1 MMKNY
6 SHPLHPTIA
15 TIMMATLLFTIAG
28 CQRNDDVHQQ
38 VVKYISMSEE
48 MLDKEDLDSSMA
60 ILRQAYDFSKAK
72 GYPWGMAEANL
83 DLARCYTMIGQADS
97 ALVYLDRGMDVFPSM
112 PDSMLTQYYAEYS
125 VDYGSIGEM
134 AKAKDVSLKTIPL
147 MLEHGSNE
155 DIATIYGNTGIYYRH
170 MGMNDSA
177 IYYYQQGL
185 DVALKNDEYESQA
198 FLANNLAVLYVDL
211 QRFKECYDYC
221 QKAADAAQK
230 AGNKEMQIRALMT
243 RGAALVTELKYEDAA
258 DCLLDAYNQV
268 KDGSNP
274 IIKLGI
280 LSPLIKAVYHSKRPE
295 VNGQYQQLMQQGD
308 QLYAQQA
315 PSSINAAN
323 WLNSKMTLL
332 VEQKHYQEAL
342 NTIATIEEIQPQ
354 MQVVPLDKLYTH
366 KARCLYRLGRHK
378 EAYELQ
384 LEASLAADSLKNEE
398 VTNKLSQLSA
408 SYEMTQKEL
417 EVARLSQQQARNQT
431 HIAIL
436 AALLIALLAALGAL
450 ALWTRQRRQQA
461 QMRETRRW
469 VEGIEQERTRFARE
483 LHDGA
488 CNDLLAIGMQLHG
501 DKPDTAQI
509 SQQISTLR
517 ATLRNLSHELMPPQF
532 KDGVRLDEALGYYL
546 SHIDSPKVDFQAD
559 GDGWDSIPADTAYQ
573 VYRITQEAIG
583 NTITHRPE
591 ASVQVN
597 LSPTR
602 LDITSQGQMQQGDG
616 TGIGLQSMKD
626 RASSINAT
634 LNTTIEGQTFKIAL
648 EFPAS
653 A

>member
-1 MMKNY
+1 MKNY
-6 SHPLHPTIA
+6 YHNRLPIA
-15 TIMMATLLFTIAG
+15 LLVLAILCINLAG
-28 CQRNDDVHQQ
+28 CKHDNDVHQQ
-38 VVKYISMSEE
+38 VVNYITQAEQQ
-48 MLDKEDLDSSMA
+48 LDKEDLDSSMA
-60 ILRQAYDFSKAK
+60 ILRQALDYSTSK
-72 GYPWGMAEANL
+72 GYQWGMAEANL
-83 DLARCYTMIGQADS
+83 NISRCFVMTGQADS
-97 ALVYLDRGMDVFPSM
+97 AITYLDKGMKAYPEM
-112 PDSMLTQYYAEYS
+112 PDSMLTQYYAEYA
-125 VDYGSIGEM
+125 VDYGLMGEM
-134 AKAKDVSLKTIPL
+134 AKAKETSLKTIPL
-147 MLEHGSNE
+147 MLKYGTDE
-155 DIATIYGNTGIYYRH
+155 DKATIYANTGIYYRH
-170 MGMNDSA
+170 LGMNDSA

-185 DVALKNDEYESQA
+185 DIALKNDDYESQA
-198 FLANNLAVLYVDL
+198 LLANNVAVLYADM

-221 QKAADAAQK
+221 QKAADAARK
-230 AGNKEMQIRALMT
+230 AGNKEMETRSLMT

-258 DCLLDAYNQV
+258 GCLLDAYNQV
-268 KDGSNP
+268 KDGTNP

-295 VNGQYQQLMQQGD
+295 VNRQYQQLMQQGD

-315 PSSINAAN
+315 PNSINAAN

-332 VEQKHYQEAL
+332 VEQQRYQEAL
-342 NTIATIEEIQPQ
+342 NTITKIEEIQPQ
-354 MQVVPLDKLYTH
+354 MQVLPVDKLYTQ

-398 VTNKLSQLSA
+398 VTNKLSQLTS

-417 EVARLSQQQARNQT
+417 EVARLSQQHSRNQT
-431 HIAIL
+431 RIAIL

-461 QMRETRRW
+461 TMRETRRW
-469 VEGIEQERTRFARE
+469 VEGIEQERARFARE

-501 DKPDTAQI
+501 DKADTAQI
-509 SQQISTLR
+509 GQQISTLR

-532 KDGVRLDEALGYYL
+532 KDGVRLDQALEYYL
-546 SHIDSPKVDFQAD
+546 SHIDSPKVDFHAE
-559 GDGWDSIPADTAYQ
+559 GDGWESIPADTAYQ

-583 NTITHRPE
+583 NIITHQPG
-591 ASVQVN
+591 AHVQVN

-602 LDITSQGQMQQGDG
+602 LDIISTGTMQQGDG

-626 RASSINAT
+626 RASSIGAT
-634 LNTTIEGQTFKIAL
+634 LDTDVHDDTFAL
-648 EFPAS
+648 VLKLRATD
-653 A
+653 

>member
-1 MMKNY
+1 MKNY
-6 SHPLHPTIA
+6 YHNRLPIA
-15 TIMMATLLFTIAG
+15 LLVLAILCINLAG
-28 CQRNDDVHQQ
+28 CKHDNDVHQQ
-38 VVKYISMSEE
+38 VVNYITQAEQQ
-48 MLDKEDLDSSMA
+48 LDKEDLDSSMA
-60 ILRQAYDFSKAK
+60 ILRQALDYSTSK
-72 GYPWGMAEANL
+72 GYQWGMSEANL
-83 DLARCYTMIGQADS
+83 NISRCFVMTGQADS
-97 ALVYLDRGMDVFPSM
+97 AITYLDKGMKAYPEM
-112 PDSMLTQYYAEYS
+112 PDSMLTQYYAEYA
-125 VDYGSIGEM
+125 VDYGLMGEM
-134 AKAKDVSLKTIPL
+134 AKAKETSLKTIPL
-147 MLEHGSNE
+147 MLKYGTDE
-155 DIATIYGNTGIYYRH
+155 DKATIYANTGIYYRH
-170 MGMNDSA
+170 LGMNDSA

-185 DVALKNDEYESQA
+185 DIALKNDDYESQA
-198 FLANNLAVLYVDL
+198 LLANNVAVLYADM

-221 QKAADAAQK
+221 QKAADAARK
-230 AGNKEMQIRALMT
+230 AGNKEMETRSLMT

-268 KDGSNP
+268 KDGANP

-295 VNGQYQQLMQQGD
+295 INRQYQQLMQQGD
-308 QLYAQQA
+308 RLYAQQA
-315 PSSINAAN
+315 PNSINAAN

-332 VEQKHYQEAL
+332 VEQQRYQEAL
-342 NTIATIEEIQPQ
+342 NTITKIEEIQPQ
-354 MQVVPLDKLYTH
+354 MQVLPLDKLYTQ

-398 VTNKLSQLSA
+398 VTNKLSQLTS

-417 EVARLSQQQARNQT
+417 EVARLSQQHSRNQT
-431 HIAIL
+431 RIAIL

-461 QMRETRRW
+461 TMRETRRW
-469 VEGIEQERTRFARE
+469 VEGIEQERARFARE

-501 DKPDTAQI
+501 DKADTAQI
-509 SQQISTLR
+509 GQQISTLR

-532 KDGVRLDEALGYYL
+532 KDGVRLDQALEYYL
-546 SHIDSPKVDFQAD
+546 SHIDSPKVDFHAE
-559 GDGWDSIPADTAYQ
+559 GDGWQSIPADTAYQ

-583 NTITHRPE
+583 NIITHQPG
-591 ASVQVN
+591 AHVQVN

-602 LDITSQGQMQQGDG
+602 LDIISTGTMQLGDG

-626 RASSINAT
+626 RASSIGAT
-634 LNTTIEGQTFKIAL
+634 LDTDVHDDTFAL
-648 EFPAS
+648 ALKLR
-653 A
+653 ATD

>member
-1 MMKNY
+1 MKNY
-6 SHPLHPTIA
+6 YHNRLPIA
-15 TIMMATLLFTIAG
+15 LLVLAILCINLAG
-28 CQRNDDVHQQ
+28 CKHDNDVHQQ
-38 VVKYISMSEE
+38 VVNYITQAEQQ
-48 MLDKEDLDSSMA
+48 LDKEDLDSSMA
-60 ILRQAYDFSKAK
+60 ILRQALDYSTSK
-72 GYPWGMAEANL
+72 GYQWGMAEANL
-83 DLARCYTMIGQADS
+83 NISRCFVMTGQADS
-97 ALVYLDRGMDVFPSM
+97 AITYLDKGMKAYPEM
-112 PDSMLTQYYAEYS
+112 PDSMLTQYYAEHA
-125 VDYGSIGEM
+125 VDYGLMGEM
-134 AKAKDVSLKTIPL
+134 AKAKETSLKTIPL
-147 MLEHGSNE
+147 MLKYGTDE
-155 DIATIYGNTGIYYRH
+155 DKATIYANTGIYYRH
-170 MGMNDSA
+170 LGMNDSA

-185 DVALKNDEYESQA
+185 DIALKNDDYESQA
-198 FLANNLAVLYVDL
+198 LLANNVAVLYADM

-221 QKAADAAQK
+221 QKAADAARK
-230 AGNKEMQIRALMT
+230 AGNKEMETRSLMT

-258 DCLLDAYNQV
+258 GFLLDAYNQV
-268 KDGSNP
+268 KDGTNP

-295 VNGQYQQLMQQGD
+295 VNRQYQQLMQQGD

-315 PSSINAAN
+315 PNSINAAN

-332 VEQKHYQEAL
+332 VEQQRYQEAL
-342 NTIATIEEIQPQ
+342 NTITKIEEIQPQ
-354 MQVVPLDKLYTH
+354 MQVLPVDKLYTQ

-398 VTNKLSQLSA
+398 VTNKLSQLTS

-417 EVARLSQQQARNQT
+417 EVARLSQQHSRNQT
-431 HIAIL
+431 RIAIL

-461 QMRETRRW
+461 TMRETRRW
-469 VEGIEQERTRFARE
+469 VEGIEQERARFARE

-501 DKPDTAQI
+501 DKADTAQI
-509 SQQISTLR
+509 GQQISTLR

-532 KDGVRLDEALGYYL
+532 KDGVRLDQALEYYL
-546 SHIDSPKVDFQAD
+546 SHIDSPKVDFHAE
-559 GDGWDSIPADTAYQ
+559 GDGWESIPADTAYQ

-583 NTITHRPE
+583 NIITHQPG
-591 ASVQVN
+591 AHVQVN

-602 LDITSQGQMQQGDG
+602 LDIISTGTMQQGDG

-626 RASSINAT
+626 RASSIGAT
-634 LNTTIEGQTFKIAL
+634 LDTDVHDDTFAL
-648 EFPAS
+648 VLKLRATD
-653 A
+653 

>member
-1 MMKNY
+1 MKNY
-6 SHPLHPTIA
+6 YHNHLPIA
-15 TIMMATLLFTIAG
+15 LLVLAILCINLAG
-28 CQRNDDVHQQ
+28 CKHDNDVHQQ
-38 VVKYISMSEE
+38 VVNYITQAEQQ
-48 MLDKEDLDSSMA
+48 LDKEDLDSSMA
-60 ILRQAYDFSKAK
+60 ILRQALDYSTSK
-72 GYPWGMAEANL
+72 GYQWGMAEANL
-83 DLARCYTMIGQADS
+83 NISRCFVMTGQADS
-97 ALVYLDRGMDVFPSM
+97 AITYLDKGMKAYPEM
-112 PDSMLTQYYAEYS
+112 PDSMLTQYYAEYA
-125 VDYGSIGEM
+125 VDYGLMGEM
-134 AKAKDVSLKTIPL
+134 AKAKETSLKTIPL
-147 MLEHGSNE
+147 MLKYGTDE
-155 DIATIYGNTGIYYRH
+155 DKATIYANTGIYYRH
-170 MGMNDSA
+170 LGMNDSA

-185 DVALKNDEYESQA
+185 DIALKNDDYESQA
-198 FLANNLAVLYVDL
+198 LLANNVAVLYADM

-221 QKAADAAQK
+221 QKAADAARK
-230 AGNKEMQIRALMT
+230 AGNKEMETRSLMT
-243 RGAALVTELKYEDAA
+243 RGAALVTELKYEEAA

-268 KDGSNP
+268 KDGTNP

-295 VNGQYQQLMQQGD
+295 VNRQYQQLMQQGD

-315 PSSINAAN
+315 PNSINAAN

-332 VEQKHYQEAL
+332 VEQQRYQEAL
-342 NTIATIEEIQPQ
+342 NTITKIEEIQPQ
-354 MQVVPLDKLYTH
+354 MQVLPVDKLYTQ

-398 VTNKLSQLSA
+398 VTNKLSQLTS

-417 EVARLSQQQARNQT
+417 EVARLSQQHSRNQT
-431 HIAIL
+431 RIAIL

-461 QMRETRRW
+461 TMRETRRW
-469 VEGIEQERTRFARE
+469 VEGIEQERARFARE

-501 DKPDTAQI
+501 DKADTAQI
-509 SQQISTLR
+509 GQQISTLR

-532 KDGVRLDEALGYYL
+532 KDGVRLDQALEYYL
-546 SHIDSPKVDFQAD
+546 SHIDSPKVNFHAE
-559 GDGWDSIPADTAYQ
+559 GDGWESIPADTAYQ

-583 NTITHRPE
+583 NIITHQPG
-591 ASVQVN
+591 AHVQVN

-602 LDITSQGQMQQGDG
+602 LDIISTGTMQQGDG

-626 RASSINAT
+626 RASSIGAT
-634 LNTTIEGQTFKIAL
+634 LDTDVHDGTFAL
-648 EFPAS
+648 ALKLR
-653 A
+653 ATD

>member
-1 MMKNY
+1 MKNY
-6 SHPLHPTIA
+6 YHNRLPIA
-15 TIMMATLLFTIAG
+15 LLVLAILCINLAG
-28 CQRNDDVHQQ
+28 CKHDNDVNQQ
-38 VVKYISMSEE
+38 VVNYITQAEQQ
-48 MLDKEDLDSSMA
+48 LDKEDLDSSMA
-60 ILRQAYDFSKAK
+60 ILRQALDYSTSK
-72 GYPWGMAEANL
+72 GYQWGMAEANL
-83 DLARCYTMIGQADS
+83 NISRCFVMTGQADS
-97 ALVYLDRGMDVFPSM
+97 AITYLDKGMKAYPEM
-112 PDSMLTQYYAEYS
+112 PDSMLTQYYAEYA
-125 VDYGSIGEM
+125 VDYGLMGEM
-134 AKAKDVSLKTIPL
+134 AKAKETSLKTIPL
-147 MLEHGSNE
+147 MLKYGTDE
-155 DIATIYGNTGIYYRH
+155 DKATIYANTGIYYRH
-170 MGMNDSA
+170 LGMNDSA

-185 DVALKNDEYESQA
+185 DIALKNDDYESQA
-198 FLANNLAVLYVDL
+198 LLANNVAVLYADM

-221 QKAADAAQK
+221 QKAADAARK
-230 AGNKEMQIRALMT
+230 AGNKEMETRSLMT
-243 RGAALVTELKYEDAA
+243 RGAALVTELKYEEAA

-268 KDGSNP
+268 KDGTNP

-295 VNGQYQQLMQQGD
+295 VNRQYQQLMQQGD

-315 PSSINAAN
+315 PNSINAAN

-332 VEQKHYQEAL
+332 VEQQRYQEAL
-342 NTIATIEEIQPQ
+342 NTITKIEEIQPQ
-354 MQVVPLDKLYTH
+354 MQVLPLDKLYTQ

-398 VTNKLSQLSA
+398 VTNKLSQLTS

-417 EVARLSQQQARNQT
+417 EVARLSQQHSRNQT
-431 HIAIL
+431 RIAIL

-461 QMRETRRW
+461 TMRETRRW
-469 VEGIEQERTRFARE
+469 VEGIEQERARFARE

-501 DKPDTAQI
+501 DKADTAQI
-509 SQQISTLR
+509 GQQISTLR

-532 KDGVRLDEALGYYL
+532 KDGVRLDQALEYYL
-546 SHIDSPKVDFQAD
+546 SHIDSPKVDFHAE
-559 GDGWDSIPADTAYQ
+559 GDGWESIPADTAYQ

-583 NTITHRPE
+583 NIITHQPG
-591 ASVQVN
+591 AHVQVN

-602 LDITSQGQMQQGDG
+602 LDIISTGTMQQGDG

-626 RASSINAT
+626 RASSIGAT
-634 LNTTIEGQTFKIAL
+634 LDTDVHDDTFAL
-648 EFPAS
+648 ALKLR
-653 A
+653 ATD

>member
-1 MMKNY
+1 MKNY
-6 SHPLHPTIA
+6 YHNRLPIA
-15 TIMMATLLFTIAG
+15 LLVLAILCINLAG
-28 CQRNDDVHQQ
+28 CKHDNDVHQQ
-38 VVKYISMSEE
+38 VVNYITQAEQQ
-48 MLDKEDLDSSMA
+48 LDKEDLDSSMA
-60 ILRQAYDFSKAK
+60 ILRQALDYSTSK
-72 GYPWGMAEANL
+72 GYQWGMAEANL
-83 DLARCYTMIGQADS
+83 NISRCFVMTGQADS
-97 ALVYLDRGMDVFPSM
+97 AITYLDKGMKAYPEM
-112 PDSMLTQYYAEYS
+112 PDSMLTQYYAEYA
-125 VDYGSIGEM
+125 VDYGLMGEM
-134 AKAKDVSLKTIPL
+134 AKAKETSLKTIPL
-147 MLEHGSNE
+147 MLKYGTDE
-155 DIATIYGNTGIYYRH
+155 DKATIYANTGIYYRH
-170 MGMNDSA
+170 LGMNDSA

-185 DVALKNDEYESQA
+185 DIALKNDDYESQA
-198 FLANNLAVLYVDL
+198 LLANNVAVLYADM

-221 QKAADAAQK
+221 QKAADAARK
-230 AGNKEMQIRALMT
+230 AGNKEMETRSLMT
-243 RGAALVTELKYEDAA
+243 RGAALVTELKYEEAA

-268 KDGSNP
+268 KDGTNP

-295 VNGQYQQLMQQGD
+295 VNRQYQQLMQQGD

-315 PSSINAAN
+315 PNSINAAN

-332 VEQKHYQEAL
+332 VEQQRYQEAL
-342 NTIATIEEIQPQ
+342 NTITKIEEIQPQ
-354 MQVVPLDKLYTH
+354 MQVLPVDKLYTQ

-398 VTNKLSQLSA
+398 VTNKLSQLTS

-417 EVARLSQQQARNQT
+417 EVARLSQQHSRNQT
-431 HIAIL
+431 RIAIL

-461 QMRETRRW
+461 TMRETRRW
-469 VEGIEQERTRFARE
+469 VEGIEQERARFARE

-501 DKPDTAQI
+501 NKADTAQI
-509 SQQISTLR
+509 GQQISTLR

-532 KDGVRLDEALGYYL
+532 KDGVRLDQALEYYL
-546 SHIDSPKVDFQAD
+546 SHIDNPKVDFHAE
-559 GDGWDSIPADTAYQ
+559 GDGWESIPADTAYQ

-583 NTITHRPE
+583 NIITHQPG
-591 ASVQVN
+591 AHVQVN

-602 LDITSQGQMQQGDG
+602 LDIISTGTMQQGDG

-626 RASSINAT
+626 RASSIGAT
-634 LNTTIEGQTFKIAL
+634 LDTDVHDDTFAL
-648 EFPAS
+648 ALKLR
-653 A
+653 ATD

>member
-1 MMKNY
+1 MKNY
-6 SHPLHPTIA
+6 YHNHLPIA
-15 TIMMATLLFTIAG
+15 LLVLAILCINLAG
-28 CQRNDDVHQQ
+28 CKHDNDVHQQ
-38 VVKYISMSEE
+38 VVNYITQAEQQ
-48 MLDKEDLDSSMA
+48 LDKEDLDSSMA
-60 ILRQAYDFSKAK
+60 ILRQALDYSTSK
-72 GYPWGMAEANL
+72 GYQWGMAEANL
-83 DLARCYTMIGQADS
+83 NISRCFVMTGQADS
-97 ALVYLDRGMDVFPSM
+97 AITYLDKGMKAYPEM
-112 PDSMLTQYYAEYS
+112 PDSMLTQYYAEYA
-125 VDYGSIGEM
+125 VDYGLMGEM
-134 AKAKDVSLKTIPL
+134 AKAKETSLKTIPL
-147 MLEHGSNE
+147 MLKYGTDE
-155 DIATIYGNTGIYYRH
+155 DKATIYANTGIYYRH
-170 MGMNDSA
+170 LGMNDSA

-185 DVALKNDEYESQA
+185 DIALKNDDYESQA
-198 FLANNLAVLYVDL
+198 LLANNVAVLYADM

-221 QKAADAAQK
+221 QKAADAARK
-230 AGNKEMQIRALMT
+230 AGNKEMETRSLMT

-258 DCLLDAYNQV
+258 GCLLDAYNQV
-268 KDGSNP
+268 KDGTNP

-295 VNGQYQQLMQQGD
+295 VNRQYQQLMQQGD

-315 PSSINAAN
+315 PNSINAAN

-332 VEQKHYQEAL
+332 VEQQRYQEAL
-342 NTIATIEEIQPQ
+342 NTITKIEEIQPQ
-354 MQVVPLDKLYTH
+354 MQVLPVDKLYTQ

-398 VTNKLSQLSA
+398 VTNKLSQLTS

-417 EVARLSQQQARNQT
+417 EVARLSQQHSRNQT
-431 HIAIL
+431 RIAIL

-461 QMRETRRW
+461 TMRETRRW
-469 VEGIEQERTRFARE
+469 VEGIEQERARFARE

-501 DKPDTAQI
+501 DKADTAQI
-509 SQQISTLR
+509 GQQISTLR

-532 KDGVRLDEALGYYL
+532 KDGVRLDQALEYYL
-546 SHIDSPKVDFQAD
+546 SHIDSPKVNFHAE
-559 GDGWDSIPADTAYQ
+559 GDGWESIPADTAYQ

-583 NTITHRPE
+583 NIITHQPG
-591 ASVQVN
+591 AHVQVN

-602 LDITSQGQMQQGDG
+602 LDIISTGTMQQGDG

-626 RASSINAT
+626 RASSIGAT
-634 LNTTIEGQTFKIAL
+634 LDTDVHDGTFAL
-648 EFPAS
+648 ALKLR
-653 A
+653 ATD

>member
-1 MMKNY
+1 MKNY
-6 SHPLHPTIA
+6 YHNRLPIA
-15 TIMMATLLFTIAG
+15 LLVLAILCINLAG
-28 CQRNDDVHQQ
+28 CKHDNDVHQQ
-38 VVKYISMSEE
+38 VVNYITQAEQQ
-48 MLDKEDLDSSMA
+48 LDKEDLDSSMA
-60 ILRQAYDFSKAK
+60 ILRQALDYSTSK
-72 GYPWGMAEANL
+72 GYQWGMAEANL
-83 DLARCYTMIGQADS
+83 NISRCFVMTGQADS
-97 ALVYLDRGMDVFPSM
+97 AITYLDKGMKAYPVM
-112 PDSMLTQYYAEYS
+112 PDSMLTQYYAEYA
-125 VDYGSIGEM
+125 VDYGLMGEM
-134 AKAKDVSLKTIPL
+134 AKAKETTLKTIPL
-147 MLEHGSNE
+147 MLKYGTDE
-155 DIATIYGNTGIYYRH
+155 DKATIYANTGIYYRH
-170 MGMNDSA
+170 LGMNDSA

-185 DVALKNDEYESQA
+185 DIALKNDDYESQA
-198 FLANNLAVLYVDL
+198 LLANNVAVLYADM

-221 QKAADAAQK
+221 QKAADAARK
-230 AGNKEMQIRALMT
+230 AGNKEMETRSLMT

-268 KDGSNP
+268 KDGTNP

-295 VNGQYQQLMQQGD
+295 VNRQYQQLMQQGD

-315 PSSINAAN
+315 PNSINAAN

-332 VEQKHYQEAL
+332 VEQQRYQEAL
-342 NTIATIEEIQPQ
+342 NTITKIEEIQPQ
-354 MQVVPLDKLYTH
+354 MQVLPVDKLYTQ

-398 VTNKLSQLSA
+398 VTNKLSQLTS

-417 EVARLSQQQARNQT
+417 EVARLSQQHSRNQT
-431 HIAIL
+431 RIAIL

-461 QMRETRRW
+461 TMRETRRW
-469 VEGIEQERTRFARE
+469 VEGIEQERARFARE

-501 DKPDTAQI
+501 DKADTAQI
-509 SQQISTLR
+509 GQQISTLR

-532 KDGVRLDEALGYYL
+532 KDGVRLDQALEYYL
-546 SHIDSPKVDFQAD
+546 SHIDSPKVDFHAE
-559 GDGWDSIPADTAYQ
+559 GDGWESIPADTAYQ

-583 NTITHRPE
+583 NIITHQPG
-591 ASVQVN
+591 AHVQVN

-602 LDITSQGQMQQGDG
+602 LDIISTGTMQQGDG

-626 RASSINAT
+626 RASSIGAT
-634 LNTTIEGQTFKIAL
+634 LDTDVHDDTFAL
-648 EFPAS
+648 ALKLR
-653 A
+653 ATD

>member
-1 MMKNY
+1 MKNY
-6 SHPLHPTIA
+6 YHNRLPIA
-15 TIMMATLLFTIAG
+15 LLVLAILCINLAG
-28 CQRNDDVHQQ
+28 CKHDNDVHQQ
-38 VVKYISMSEE
+38 VVNYITQAEQQ
-48 MLDKEDLDSSMA
+48 LDKEDLDSSMA
-60 ILRQAYDFSKAK
+60 ILRQALDYSTSKV
-72 GYPWGMAEANL
+72 YQWGMAETNL
-83 DLARCYTMIGQADS
+83 NISRCFVMTGQADS
-97 ALVYLDRGMDVFPSM
+97 AITYLDKGMKAYPEM
-112 PDSMLTQYYAEYS
+112 PDSMLTQYYAEYA
-125 VDYGSIGEM
+125 VDYGLMGEM
-134 AKAKDVSLKTIPL
+134 AKAKETSLKTIPL
-147 MLEHGSNE
+147 MLKYGTDE
-155 DIATIYGNTGIYYRH
+155 DKATIYANTGIYYRH
-170 MGMNDSA
+170 LGMNDSA

-185 DVALKNDEYESQA
+185 DIALKNDDYESQA
-198 FLANNLAVLYVDL
+198 LLANNVAVLYADM

-221 QKAADAAQK
+221 QKAAGAARK
-230 AGNKEMQIRALMT
+230 AGNKEMETRALMT
-243 RGAALVTELKYEDAA
+243 RGAALVTELKYEEAA

-268 KDGSNP
+268 KDGTNP

-295 VNGQYQQLMQQGD
+295 VNRQYQQLMQQGD

-315 PSSINAAN
+315 PNSINAAN

-332 VEQKHYQEAL
+332 VEQQRYQEAL
-342 NTIATIEEIQPQ
+342 NTITKIEEIQPQ
-354 MQVVPLDKLYTH
+354 MQVLPVDKLYTQ

-398 VTNKLSQLSA
+398 VTNKLSQLTS

-417 EVARLSQQQARNQT
+417 EVARLSQQHSRNQT
-431 HIAIL
+431 RIAIL

-461 QMRETRRW
+461 TMRETRRW
-469 VEGIEQERTRFARE
+469 VEGIEQERARFARE

-501 DKPDTAQI
+501 DKADTAQI
-509 SQQISTLR
+509 GQQISTLR

-532 KDGVRLDEALGYYL
+532 KDGVRLDQALEYYL
-546 SHIDSPKVDFQAD
+546 SHIDSPKVNFHAE
-559 GDGWDSIPADTAYQ
+559 GDGWESIPADTAYQ

-583 NTITHRPE
+583 NIITHQPG
-591 ASVQVN
+591 AHVQVN

-602 LDITSQGQMQQGDG
+602 LDIISTGTMQQGDG

-626 RASSINAT
+626 RASSIGAT
-634 LNTTIEGQTFKIAL
+634 LDTDVHDDTFAL
-648 EFPAS
+648 VLKLKGTD
-653 A
+653 

>member
-1 MMKNY
+1 MKNY
-6 SHPLHPTIA
+6 YHNRLPIA
-15 TIMMATLLFTIAG
+15 LLVLAILCINLAG
-28 CQRNDDVHQQ
+28 CKHDNDVHQQ
-38 VVKYISMSEE
+38 VVNYITQAEQQ
-48 MLDKEDLDSSMA
+48 LDKEDLDSSMA
-60 ILRQAYDFSKAK
+60 ILRQALDYSTSK
-72 GYPWGMAEANL
+72 GYQWGMAEANL
-83 DLARCYTMIGQADS
+83 NISRCFVMTGQADS
-97 ALVYLDRGMDVFPSM
+97 AITYLDKGMKAYPEM
-112 PDSMLTQYYAEYS
+112 PDSMLTQYYAEYA
-125 VDYGSIGEM
+125 VDYGLMGEM
-134 AKAKDVSLKTIPL
+134 AKAKETSLKTIPL
-147 MLEHGSNE
+147 MLKYGTDE
-155 DIATIYGNTGIYYRH
+155 DKATIYANTGIYYRH
-170 MGMNDSA
+170 LGMNDSA

-185 DVALKNDEYESQA
+185 DIALKNDDYESQA
-198 FLANNLAVLYVDL
+198 LLANNVAVLYADM

-221 QKAADAAQK
+221 QKAADAARK
-230 AGNKEMQIRALMT
+230 AGNKEMETRSLMT
-243 RGAALVTELKYEDAA
+243 RGAALVTELKYEEAA

-268 KDGSNP
+268 KDGTNP

-295 VNGQYQQLMQQGD
+295 VNRQYQQLMQQGD

-315 PSSINAAN
+315 PNSINAAN

-332 VEQKHYQEAL
+332 VEQQRYQEAL
-342 NTIATIEEIQPQ
+342 NTITKIEEIQPQ
-354 MQVVPLDKLYTH
+354 MQVLPVDKLYTQ

-398 VTNKLSQLSA
+398 VTNKLSQLTS

-417 EVARLSQQQARNQT
+417 EVARLSQQHSRNQT
-431 HIAIL
+431 RIAIL

-461 QMRETRRW
+461 TMRETRRW
-469 VEGIEQERTRFARE
+469 VEGIEQERARFARE

-501 DKPDTAQI
+501 DKADTAQI
-509 SQQISTLR
+509 GQQISTLR

-532 KDGVRLDEALGYYL
+532 KDGVRLDQALEYYL
-546 SHIDSPKVDFQAD
+546 SHIDSPKVDFHAD
-559 GDGWDSIPADTAYQ
+559 GDGWESIPADTAYQ

-583 NTITHRPE
+583 NIITHQPG
-591 ASVQVN
+591 AHVQVN

-602 LDITSQGQMQQGDG
+602 LDIISTGTMQQGDG

-626 RASSINAT
+626 RASSIGAT
-634 LNTTIEGQTFKIAL
+634 LDTDVHDDTFAL
-648 EFPAS
+648 ALKLR
-653 A
+653 ATD

>member
-1 MMKNY
+1 MKNY
-6 SHPLHPTIA
+6 YHNRLPIA
-15 TIMMATLLFTIAG
+15 LLVLAILCINLAG
-28 CQRNDDVHQQ
+28 CKHNNDVHQQ
-38 VVKYISMSEE
+38 VVNYITQAEQQ
-48 MLDKEDLDSSMA
+48 LDKEDLDSSMA
-60 ILRQAYDFSKAK
+60 ILRQALDYSTSK
-72 GYPWGMAEANL
+72 GYQWGMAEANL
-83 DLARCYTMIGQADS
+83 NISRCFVMTGQADS
-97 ALVYLDRGMDVFPSM
+97 AITYLDKGMKAYPEM
-112 PDSMLTQYYAEYS
+112 PDSMLTQYYAEYA
-125 VDYGSIGEM
+125 VDYGLMGEM
-134 AKAKDVSLKTIPL
+134 AKAKDTSLKTIPL
-147 MLEHGSNE
+147 MLKYGTDE
-155 DIATIYGNTGIYYRH
+155 DKATIYANTGIYYRH
-170 MGMNDSA
+170 LGMNDSA

-185 DVALKNDEYESQA
+185 DIALKNDDYESQA
-198 FLANNLAVLYVDL
+198 LLANNVAVLYADM

-221 QKAADAAQK
+221 QKAADAARK
-230 AGNKEMQIRALMT
+230 AGNKEMETRSLMT

-258 DCLLDAYNQV
+258 GFLLDAYNQV
-268 KDGSNP
+268 KDGTNP

-295 VNGQYQQLMQQGD
+295 VNRQYQQLMQQGD

-315 PSSINAAN
+315 PNSINAAN

-332 VEQKHYQEAL
+332 VEQQRYQEAL
-342 NTIATIEEIQPQ
+342 NTITKIEEIQPQ
-354 MQVVPLDKLYTH
+354 MQVLPVDKLYTQ

-398 VTNKLSQLSA
+398 VTNKLSQLTS

-417 EVARLSQQQARNQT
+417 EVARLSQQHSRNQT
-431 HIAIL
+431 RIAIL

-461 QMRETRRW
+461 TMRETRRW
-469 VEGIEQERTRFARE
+469 VEGIEQERARFARE

-501 DKPDTAQI
+501 GKADTAQI
-509 SQQISTLR
+509 GQQISTLR

-532 KDGVRLDEALGYYL
+532 KDGVRLDQALEYYL
-546 SHIDSPKVDFQAD
+546 SHIDSPKVDFHAE
-559 GDGWDSIPADTAYQ
+559 GDGWESIPADTAYQ

-583 NTITHRPE
+583 NIITHQPS
-591 ASVQVN
+591 AHVQVN

-602 LDITSQGQMQQGDG
+602 LDIISTGTMQQGDG

-626 RASSINAT
+626 RASSIGAT
-634 LNTTIEGQTFKIAL
+634 LDTDVHDDTFAL
-648 EFPAS
+648 VLKLRATD
-653 A
+653 

>member
-1 MMKNY
+1 MKNY
-6 SHPLHPTIA
+6 YHNHLPIA
-15 TIMMATLLFTIAG
+15 LLVLAILCINLAG
-28 CQRNDDVHQQ
+28 CKHDNDVHQQ
-38 VVKYISMSEE
+38 VVNYITQAEQQ
-48 MLDKEDLDSSMA
+48 LDKEDLDSSMA
-60 ILRQAYDFSKAK
+60 ILRQALDYSTSK
-72 GYPWGMAEANL
+72 GYQWGMAEANL
-83 DLARCYTMIGQADS
+83 NISRCFVMTGQADS
-97 ALVYLDRGMDVFPSM
+97 AITYLDKGMKAYPEM
-112 PDSMLTQYYAEYS
+112 PDSMLTQYYAEYA
-125 VDYGSIGEM
+125 VDYGLMGEM
-134 AKAKDVSLKTIPL
+134 AKAKETSLKTIPL
-147 MLEHGSNE
+147 MLKYGTDE
-155 DIATIYGNTGIYYRH
+155 DKATIYANTGIYYRH
-170 MGMNDSA
+170 LGMNDSA

-185 DVALKNDEYESQA
+185 DIALKNDDYESQA
-198 FLANNLAVLYVDL
+198 LLANNVAVLYADM

-221 QKAADAAQK
+221 QKAADAARK
-230 AGNKEMQIRALMT
+230 AGNKEMETRSLMT
-243 RGAALVTELKYEDAA
+243 RGAALVTELKYEEAA

-268 KDGSNP
+268 KDGTNP

-295 VNGQYQQLMQQGD
+295 VNRQYQQLMQQGD

-315 PSSINAAN
+315 PNSINAAN

-332 VEQKHYQEAL
+332 VEQQRYQEAL
-342 NTIATIEEIQPQ
+342 NTITKIEEIQPQ
-354 MQVVPLDKLYTH
+354 MQVLPLDKLYTQ

-398 VTNKLSQLSA
+398 VTNKLSLLTS

-417 EVARLSQQQARNQT
+417 EVARLSQQHSRNQT
-431 HIAIL
+431 RIAIL

-461 QMRETRRW
+461 TMRETRRW
-469 VEGIEQERTRFARE
+469 VEGIEQERARFARE

-501 DKPDTAQI
+501 DKADTAQI
-509 SQQISTLR
+509 GQQISTLR

-532 KDGVRLDEALGYYL
+532 KDGVRLDQALEYYL
-546 SHIDSPKVDFQAD
+546 SHIDSPKVDFHAE
-559 GDGWDSIPADTAYQ
+559 GDGWESIPADTAYQ

-583 NTITHRPE
+583 NIITHQPG
-591 ASVQVN
+591 AHVQVN

-602 LDITSQGQMQQGDG
+602 LDIISTGTMQLGDG

-626 RASSINAT
+626 RASSIGAT
-634 LNTTIEGQTFKIAL
+634 LDTDVHDDTFAL
-648 EFPAS
+648 ALKLR
-653 A
+653 ATD

>member
-1 MMKNY
+1 MKNY
-6 SHPLHPTIA
+6 YHNRLPIA
-15 TIMMATLLFTIAG
+15 LLVLAILCINLAG
-28 CQRNDDVHQQ
+28 CKHDNDVHQQ
-38 VVKYISMSEE
+38 VVNYITQAEQQ
-48 MLDKEDLDSSMA
+48 LDKEDLDSSMA
-60 ILRQAYDFSKAK
+60 ILRQALDYSTSK
-72 GYPWGMAEANL
+72 GYQWGMAEANL
-83 DLARCYTMIGQADS
+83 NISRCFVMTGQADS
-97 ALVYLDRGMDVFPSM
+97 AITYLDKGMKAYPEM
-112 PDSMLTQYYAEYS
+112 PDSMLTQYYAEYA
-125 VDYGSIGEM
+125 VDYGLMGEM
-134 AKAKDVSLKTIPL
+134 AKAKETSLKTIPL
-147 MLEHGSNE
+147 MLKYGTDE
-155 DIATIYGNTGIYYRH
+155 DKATIYANTGIYYRH
-170 MGMNDSA
+170 LGMNDSA

-185 DVALKNDEYESQA
+185 DIALKNDDYESQA
-198 FLANNLAVLYVDL
+198 LLANNVAVLYADM

-221 QKAADAAQK
+221 QKAADAARK
-230 AGNKEMQIRALMT
+230 AGNKEMETRSLMT
-243 RGAALVTELKYEDAA
+243 RGAALVTELKYEEAA

-268 KDGSNP
+268 KDGTNP

-295 VNGQYQQLMQQGD
+295 VNRQYQQLMQQGD

-315 PSSINAAN
+315 PNSINAAN

-332 VEQKHYQEAL
+332 VEQQRYQEAL
-342 NTIATIEEIQPQ
+342 NTITKIEEIQPQ
-354 MQVVPLDKLYTH
+354 MQVLPVDKLYTQ

-398 VTNKLSQLSA
+398 VTNKLSQLTS

-417 EVARLSQQQARNQT
+417 EVARLSQQHSRNQT
-431 HIAIL
+431 RIAIL

-461 QMRETRRW
+461 TMRETRRW
-469 VEGIEQERTRFARE
+469 VEGIEQERARFARE

-501 DKPDTAQI
+501 DKADTAQI
-509 SQQISTLR
+509 GQQISTLR

-532 KDGVRLDEALGYYL
+532 KDGVRLDQALEYYL
-546 SHIDSPKVDFQAD
+546 SHIDSPKVDFHAE
-559 GDGWDSIPADTAYQ
+559 GDGWESIPADTAYQ

-583 NTITHRPE
+583 NIITHQPG
-591 ASVQVN
+591 AHVQVN

-602 LDITSQGQMQQGDG
+602 LDIISTGTMQQGDG

-626 RASSINAT
+626 RASSIGAT
-634 LNTTIEGQTFKIAL
+634 LDTDVHDDTFAL
-648 EFPAS
+648 VLKLRATD
-653 A
+653 

>member
-1 MMKNY
+1 MKNY
-6 SHPLHPTIA
+6 YHNRLPIA
-15 TIMMATLLFTIAG
+15 LLVLAILCINLAG
-28 CQRNDDVHQQ
+28 CKHDNDVHQQ
-38 VVKYISMSEE
+38 VVNYITQAEQQ
-48 MLDKEDLDSSMA
+48 LDKEDLDSSMA
-60 ILRQAYDFSKAK
+60 ILRQALDYSTSK
-72 GYPWGMAEANL
+72 GYQWGMAEANL
-83 DLARCYTMIGQADS
+83 NISRCFVMTGQADS
-97 ALVYLDRGMDVFPSM
+97 AITYLDKGMKAYPEM
-112 PDSMLTQYYAEYS
+112 PDSMLTQYYAEYA
-125 VDYGSIGEM
+125 VDYGLMGEM
-134 AKAKDVSLKTIPL
+134 AKAKETSLKTIPL
-147 MLEHGSNE
+147 MLKYGTDE
-155 DIATIYGNTGIYYRH
+155 DKATIYANTGIYYRH
-170 MGMNDSA
+170 LGMNDSA

-185 DVALKNDEYESQA
+185 DIALKNDDYESQA
-198 FLANNLAVLYVDL
+198 LLSNNVAVLYADM

-221 QKAADAAQK
+221 QKAADAARK
-230 AGNKEMQIRALMT
+230 AGNKEMETRSLMT

-268 KDGSNP
+268 KDGTNP

-295 VNGQYQQLMQQGD
+295 VNRQYQQLMQQGD

-315 PSSINAAN
+315 PNSINAAN

-332 VEQKHYQEAL
+332 VEQQRYQEAL
-342 NTIATIEEIQPQ
+342 NTITKIEEIQPQ
-354 MQVVPLDKLYTH
+354 MQVLPVDKLYTQ

-398 VTNKLSQLSA
+398 VTNKLSQLTS

-417 EVARLSQQQARNQT
+417 EVARLSQQHSRNQT
-431 HIAIL
+431 RIAIL

-461 QMRETRRW
+461 TMRETRRW
-469 VEGIEQERTRFARE
+469 VEGIEQERARFARE

-501 DKPDTAQI
+501 DKADTAQI
-509 SQQISTLR
+509 GQQISTLR

-532 KDGVRLDEALGYYL
+532 KDGVRLDQALEYYL
-546 SHIDSPKVDFQAD
+546 SHIDSPKVDFHAE
-559 GDGWDSIPADTAYQ
+559 GDGWESIPADTAYQ

-583 NTITHRPE
+583 NIITHQPG
-591 ASVQVN
+591 AHVQVN

-602 LDITSQGQMQQGDG
+602 LDIISTGTMRQGDG

-626 RASSINAT
+626 RASSIGAT
-634 LNTTIEGQTFKIAL
+634 LDTDVHNNTFAL
-648 EFPAS
+648 VLKLRATD
-653 A
+653 

>member
-1 MMKNY
+1 MKNY
-6 SHPLHPTIA
+6 YHNRLPIA
-15 TIMMATLLFTIAG
+15 LLVLAILCINLAG
-28 CQRNDDVHQQ
+28 CKHDNDVHQQ
-38 VVKYISMSEE
+38 VVNYITQAEQQ
-48 MLDKEDLDSSMA
+48 LDKEDLDSSMA
-60 ILRQAYDFSKAK
+60 ILRQALDYSTSK
-72 GYPWGMAEANL
+72 GYQWGMSEANL
-83 DLARCYTMIGQADS
+83 NISRCFVMTGQADS
-97 ALVYLDRGMDVFPSM
+97 AITYLDKGMKAYPEM
-112 PDSMLTQYYAEYS
+112 PDSMLTQYYAEYA
-125 VDYGSIGEM
+125 VDYGLMGEM
-134 AKAKDVSLKTIPL
+134 AKAKETSLKTIPL
-147 MLEHGSNE
+147 MLKYGTDE
-155 DIATIYGNTGIYYRH
+155 DKATIYANTGIYYRH
-170 MGMNDSA
+170 LGMNDSA

-185 DVALKNDEYESQA
+185 DIALKNDDYESQA
-198 FLANNLAVLYVDL
+198 LLANNVAVLYADM

-221 QKAADAAQK
+221 QKAADAARK
-230 AGNKEMQIRALMT
+230 AGNKEMETRSLMT

-268 KDGSNP
+268 KDGANP

-295 VNGQYQQLMQQGD
+295 INRQYQQLMQQGD
-308 QLYAQQA
+308 RLYAQQA
-315 PSSINAAN
+315 PNSINAAN

-332 VEQKHYQEAL
+332 VEQQRYQEAL
-342 NTIATIEEIQPQ
+342 NTITKIEEIQPQ
-354 MQVVPLDKLYTH
+354 MQVLPLDKLYTQ

-398 VTNKLSQLSA
+398 VTNKLSQLTS

-417 EVARLSQQQARNQT
+417 EVARLSQQHSRNQT
-431 HIAIL
+431 RIAIL

-461 QMRETRRW
+461 TMRETRRW
-469 VEGIEQERTRFARE
+469 VEGIEQERARFARE

-501 DKPDTAQI
+501 DKADTAQI
-509 SQQISTLR
+509 GQQISTLR

-532 KDGVRLDEALGYYL
+532 KDGVRLDQALEYYL
-546 SHIDSPKVDFQAD
+546 SHIDSPKVDFHAE
-559 GDGWDSIPADTAYQ
+559 GDGWESIPADTAYQ

-583 NTITHRPE
+583 NIITHQPG
-591 ASVQVN
+591 AHVQVN

-602 LDITSQGQMQQGDG
+602 LDIISTGTMQLGDG

-626 RASSINAT
+626 RASSIGAT
-634 LNTTIEGQTFKIAL
+634 LDTDVHDDTFAL
-648 EFPAS
+648 ALKLR
-653 A
+653 ATD

>member
-1 MMKNY
+1 MKNY
-6 SHPLHPTIA
+6 YHNRLPIA
-15 TIMMATLLFTIAG
+15 LLVLAILCINLAG
-28 CQRNDDVHQQ
+28 CKHDNDVHQQ
-38 VVKYISMSEE
+38 VVNYITQAEQQ
-48 MLDKEDLDSSMA
+48 LDKEDLDSSMA
-60 ILRQAYDFSKAK
+60 ILRQALDYSTSK
-72 GYPWGMAEANL
+72 GYQWGMAEANL
-83 DLARCYTMIGQADS
+83 NISRCFVMTGQADS
-97 ALVYLDRGMDVFPSM
+97 AITYLDKGMKAYPEM
-112 PDSMLTQYYAEYS
+112 PDSMLTQYYAEYA
-125 VDYGSIGEM
+125 VDYGLMGEM
-134 AKAKDVSLKTIPL
+134 AKAKETSLKTIPL
-147 MLEHGSNE
+147 MLKYGTDE
-155 DIATIYGNTGIYYRH
+155 DKATIYANTGIYYRH
-170 MGMNDSA
+170 LGMNDSA

-185 DVALKNDEYESQA
+185 DIALKNDDYESQA
-198 FLANNLAVLYVDL
+198 LLANNVAVLYADM

-221 QKAADAAQK
+221 QKAADAARK
-230 AGNKEMQIRALMT
+230 AGNKEMETRSLMT

-268 KDGSNP
+268 KDGANP

-295 VNGQYQQLMQQGD
+295 INRQYQQLMQQGD
-308 QLYAQQA
+308 RLYAQQA
-315 PSSINAAN
+315 PNSINAAN

-332 VEQKHYQEAL
+332 VEQQRYQEAL
-342 NTIATIEEIQPQ
+342 NTITKIEEIQPQ
-354 MQVVPLDKLYTH
+354 MQVLPVDKLYTQ

-398 VTNKLSQLSA
+398 VTNKLSQLTS

-417 EVARLSQQQARNQT
+417 EVARLSQQHSRNQT
-431 HIAIL
+431 RIAIL

-461 QMRETRRW
+461 TMRETRRW
-469 VEGIEQERTRFARE
+469 VEGIEQERARFARE

-501 DKPDTAQI
+501 DKADTAQI

-532 KDGVRLDEALGYYL
+532 KDGVRLDQALEYYL
-546 SHIDSPKVDFQAD
+546 SHIDSPKVDFHAE
-559 GDGWDSIPADTAYQ
+559 GDGWESIPADTAYQ

-583 NTITHRPE
+583 NIITHQPG
-591 ASVQVN
+591 AHVQVN

-602 LDITSQGQMQQGDG
+602 LDIISTGTMQQGDG

-626 RASSINAT
+626 RASSIGAT
-634 LNTTIEGQTFKIAL
+634 LDTDVHDDTFAL
-648 EFPAS
+648 ALKLR
-653 A
+653 ATD

>member
-1 MMKNY
+1 MKNY
-6 SHPLHPTIA
+6 YHYRLPIA
-15 TIMMATLLFTIAG
+15 LLVLAILCINLAG
-28 CQRNDDVHQQ
+28 CKHDNDVHQQ
-38 VVKYISMSEE
+38 VVNYITQAEQQ
-48 MLDKEDLDSSMA
+48 LDKEDLDSSMA
-60 ILRQAYDFSKAK
+60 ILRQALDYSTSK
-72 GYPWGMAEANL
+72 GYQWGMAEANL
-83 DLARCYTMIGQADS
+83 NISRCFVMTGQADS
-97 ALVYLDRGMDVFPSM
+97 AITYLDKGMKAYPEM
-112 PDSMLTQYYAEYS
+112 PDSMLTQYYAEYA
-125 VDYGSIGEM
+125 VDYGLMGEM
-134 AKAKDVSLKTIPL
+134 AKAKETSLKTIPL
-147 MLEHGSNE
+147 MLKYGTDE
-155 DIATIYGNTGIYYRH
+155 DKATIYANTGIYYRH
-170 MGMNDSA
+170 LGMNDSA

-185 DVALKNDEYESQA
+185 DIALKNDDYESQA
-198 FLANNLAVLYVDL
+198 LLANNVAVLYADM

-221 QKAADAAQK
+221 QKAADAARK
-230 AGNKEMQIRALMT
+230 AGNKEMETRSLMT
-243 RGAALVTELKYEDAA
+243 RGAALVTELKYEEAA

-268 KDGSNP
+268 KDGTNP

-295 VNGQYQQLMQQGD
+295 VNRQYQQLMQQGD

-315 PSSINAAN
+315 PNSINAAN

-332 VEQKHYQEAL
+332 VEQQRYQEAL
-342 NTIATIEEIQPQ
+342 NTITKIEEIQPQ
-354 MQVVPLDKLYTH
+354 MQVLPVDKLYTQ

-398 VTNKLSQLSA
+398 VTNKLSQLTS

-417 EVARLSQQQARNQT
+417 EVARLSQQHSRNQT
-431 HIAIL
+431 RIAIL

-461 QMRETRRW
+461 TMRETRRW
-469 VEGIEQERTRFARE
+469 VEGIEQERARFARE

-501 DKPDTAQI
+501 DKADTAQI
-509 SQQISTLR
+509 GQQISTLR

-532 KDGVRLDEALGYYL
+532 KDGVRLDQALEYYL
-546 SHIDSPKVDFQAD
+546 SHIDSPKVNFHAE
-559 GDGWDSIPADTAYQ
+559 GDGWESIPADTAYQ

-583 NTITHRPE
+583 NIITHQPG
-591 ASVQVN
+591 AHVQVN

-602 LDITSQGQMQQGDG
+602 LDIISTGTMQQGDG

-626 RASSINAT
+626 RASSIGAT
-634 LNTTIEGQTFKIAL
+634 LDTDVHDDTFAL
-648 EFPAS
+648 VLKLKGTD
-653 A
+653 

>member
-1 MMKNY
+1 MKNY
-6 SHPLHPTIA
+6 YHNRLPIA
-15 TIMMATLLFTIAG
+15 LLVLAILCINLAG
-28 CQRNDDVHQQ
+28 CKHDNDVHQQ
-38 VVKYISMSEE
+38 VVNYITQAEQQ
-48 MLDKEDLDSSMA
+48 LDKEDLDSSMA
-60 ILRQAYDFSKAK
+60 ILRQALDYSTSK
-72 GYPWGMAEANL
+72 GYQWGMAEANL
-83 DLARCYTMIGQADS
+83 NISRCFVMTGQADS
-97 ALVYLDRGMDVFPSM
+97 AITYLDKGMKAYPEM
-112 PDSMLTQYYAEYS
+112 PDSMLTQYYAEYA
-125 VDYGSIGEM
+125 VDYGLMGEM
-134 AKAKDVSLKTIPL
+134 AKAKETSLKTIPL
-147 MLEHGSNE
+147 MLKYGTDE
-155 DIATIYGNTGIYYRH
+155 DKATIYANTGIYYRH
-170 MGMNDSA
+170 LGMNDSA

-185 DVALKNDEYESQA
+185 DIALKNDDYESQA
-198 FLANNLAVLYVDL
+198 LLANNVAVLYADM

-221 QKAADAAQK
+221 QKAADAARK
-230 AGNKEMQIRALMT
+230 AGNKEMETRSLMT

-268 KDGSNP
+268 KDGTNP

-295 VNGQYQQLMQQGD
+295 VNRQYQQLMQQGD

-315 PSSINAAN
+315 PNSINAAN

-332 VEQKHYQEAL
+332 VEQQRYQEAL
-342 NTIATIEEIQPQ
+342 NTITKIEEIQPQ
-354 MQVVPLDKLYTH
+354 MQVLPVDKLYTQ

-398 VTNKLSQLSA
+398 VTNKLSQLTS

-417 EVARLSQQQARNQT
+417 EVARLSQQHSRNQT
-431 HIAIL
+431 RIAIL

-461 QMRETRRW
+461 TMRETRRW
-469 VEGIEQERTRFARE
+469 VEGIEQERARFARE

-488 CNDLLAIGMQLHG
+488 CNDLLAIGMQLHS
-501 DKPDTAQI
+501 DKADTAQI
-509 SQQISTLR
+509 GQQISTLR

-532 KDGVRLDEALGYYL
+532 KDGVRLDQALEYYL
-546 SHIDSPKVDFQAD
+546 SHIDSPKVDFHAE
-559 GDGWDSIPADTAYQ
+559 GDGWENIPADTAYQ

-583 NTITHRPE
+583 NIITHQPG
-591 ASVQVN
+591 AHVQVN

-602 LDITSQGQMQQGDG
+602 LDIISTGTMQQGDG

-626 RASSINAT
+626 RASSIGAT
-634 LNTTIEGQTFKIAL
+634 LVTDVHDDTFAL
-648 EFPAS
+648 VLKLKGTD
-653 A
+653 

>member
-1 MMKNY
+1 MKNY
-6 SHPLHPTIA
+6 YHNRLPIA
-15 TIMMATLLFTIAG
+15 LLVLAILCINLAG
-28 CQRNDDVHQQ
+28 CKHDNDVHQQ
-38 VVKYISMSEE
+38 VVNYITQAEQQ
-48 MLDKEDLDSSMA
+48 LDKEDLDSSMA
-60 ILRQAYDFSKAK
+60 ILRQALDYSTSK
-72 GYPWGMAEANL
+72 GYQWGMAEANL
-83 DLARCYTMIGQADS
+83 NISRCFVMTGQADS
-97 ALVYLDRGMDVFPSM
+97 AITYLDKGMKAYPEM
-112 PDSMLTQYYAEYS
+112 PDSMLTQYYAEYA
-125 VDYGSIGEM
+125 VDYGLMGEM
-134 AKAKDVSLKTIPL
+134 AKAKETSLKTIPL
-147 MLEHGSNE
+147 MLKYGTDE
-155 DIATIYGNTGIYYRH
+155 DKATIYANTGIYYRH
-170 MGMNDSA
+170 LGMNDSA

-185 DVALKNDEYESQA
+185 DIALKNDDYESQA
-198 FLANNLAVLYVDL
+198 LLANNVAVLYADM

-221 QKAADAAQK
+221 QKAADAARK
-230 AGNKEMQIRALMT
+230 AGNKEMETRSLMT
-243 RGAALVTELKYEDAA
+243 RGAALVTELKYEEAA

-268 KDGSNP
+268 KDGTNP

-295 VNGQYQQLMQQGD
+295 VNRQYQQLMQQGD

-315 PSSINAAN
+315 PNSINAAN

-332 VEQKHYQEAL
+332 VEQQRYQEAL
-342 NTIATIEEIQPQ
+342 NTITKIEEIQPQ
-354 MQVVPLDKLYTH
+354 MQVLPVDKLYTQ

-398 VTNKLSQLSA
+398 VTNKLSQLTS

-417 EVARLSQQQARNQT
+417 EVARLSQQHSRNQT
-431 HIAIL
+431 RIAIL

-461 QMRETRRW
+461 TMRETRRW
-469 VEGIEQERTRFARE
+469 VEGIEQERARFARE

-501 DKPDTAQI
+501 NKADTAQI
-509 SQQISTLR
+509 GQQISTLR

-532 KDGVRLDEALGYYL
+532 KDGVRLDQALEYYL
-546 SHIDSPKVDFQAD
+546 SHIDSPKVDFHAE
-559 GDGWDSIPADTAYQ
+559 GDGWESIPADTAYQ

-583 NTITHRPE
+583 NIITHQPG
-591 ASVQVN
+591 AHVQVN

-602 LDITSQGQMQQGDG
+602 LDIISTGTMQQGDG

-626 RASSINAT
+626 RASSIGAT
-634 LNTTIEGQTFKIAL
+634 LDTDVHDDTFAL
-648 EFPAS
+648 ALKLR
-653 A
+653 ATD

>member
-1 MMKNY
+1 MKNY
-6 SHPLHPTIA
+6 YHNRLPIA
-15 TIMMATLLFTIAG
+15 LLVLAILCINLAG
-28 CQRNDDVHQQ
+28 CKHDNDVHQQ
-38 VVKYISMSEE
+38 VVNYITQAEQQ
-48 MLDKEDLDSSMA
+48 LDKEDLDSSMA
-60 ILRQAYDFSKAK
+60 ILRQALDYSTSK
-72 GYPWGMAEANL
+72 GYQWGMAEANL
-83 DLARCYTMIGQADS
+83 NISRCFVMTGQADS
-97 ALVYLDRGMDVFPSM
+97 AITYLDKGMKAYPEM
-112 PDSMLTQYYAEYS
+112 PDSMLTQYYAEYA
-125 VDYGSIGEM
+125 VDYGLMGEM
-134 AKAKDVSLKTIPL
+134 AKAKETSLKTIPL
-147 MLEHGSNE
+147 MLKYGTDE
-155 DIATIYGNTGIYYRH
+155 DKATIYANTGIYYRH
-170 MGMNDSA
+170 LGMNDSA

-185 DVALKNDEYESQA
+185 DIALKNDDYESQA
-198 FLANNLAVLYVDL
+198 LLANNVAVLYADM

-221 QKAADAAQK
+221 QKAADAARK
-230 AGNKEMQIRALMT
+230 AGNKEMETRSLMT
-243 RGAALVTELKYEDAA
+243 RGAALVTELKYEEAA

-268 KDGSNP
+268 KDGTNP

-295 VNGQYQQLMQQGD
+295 VNRQYQQLMQQGD

-315 PSSINAAN
+315 PNSINAAN

-332 VEQKHYQEAL
+332 VEQQRYQEAL
-342 NTIATIEEIQPQ
+342 NTITKIEEIQPQ
-354 MQVVPLDKLYTH
+354 MQVLPVDKLYTQ

-398 VTNKLSQLSA
+398 VTNKLSQLTS

-417 EVARLSQQQARNQT
+417 EVARLSQQHSRNQT
-431 HIAIL
+431 RIAIL

-461 QMRETRRW
+461 TMRETRRW
-469 VEGIEQERTRFARE
+469 VEGIEQERARFARE

-501 DKPDTAQI
+501 DKADTAQI
-509 SQQISTLR
+509 GQQISTLR

-532 KDGVRLDEALGYYL
+532 KDGVRLDQALEYYL
-546 SHIDSPKVDFQAD
+546 SHIDSPKVDFHAE
-559 GDGWDSIPADTAYQ
+559 GDGWESIPADTAYQ

-583 NTITHRPE
+583 NIITHQPG
-591 ASVQVN
+591 AHVQVN

-602 LDITSQGQMQQGDG
+602 LDIISTGTMQQGDG

-626 RASSINAT
+626 RASSIGAT
-634 LNTTIEGQTFKIAL
+634 LDTDVHDGTFAL
-648 EFPAS
+648 ALKLR
-653 A
+653 ATD

>member
-1 MMKNY
+1 MKNY
-6 SHPLHPTIA
+6 YHNRLPIA
-15 TIMMATLLFTIAG
+15 LLVLAILCINLAG
-28 CQRNDDVHQQ
+28 CKHNNDVHQQ
-38 VVKYISMSEE
+38 VVNYITQAEQQ
-48 MLDKEDLDSSMA
+48 LDKEDLDSSMA
-60 ILRQAYDFSKAK
+60 ILRQALDYSTSK
-72 GYPWGMAEANL
+72 GYQWGMAEANL
-83 DLARCYTMIGQADS
+83 NISRCFVMTGQADS
-97 ALVYLDRGMDVFPSM
+97 AITYLDKGMKAYPEM
-112 PDSMLTQYYAEYS
+112 PDSMLTQYYAEYA
-125 VDYGSIGEM
+125 VDYGLMGEM
-134 AKAKDVSLKTIPL
+134 AKAKETSLKTIPL
-147 MLEHGSNE
+147 MLKYGTDE
-155 DIATIYGNTGIYYRH
+155 DKATIYANTGIYYRH
-170 MGMNDSA
+170 LGMNDSA

-185 DVALKNDEYESQA
+185 DIALKNDDYESQA
-198 FLANNLAVLYVDL
+198 LLANNVAVLYADM

-221 QKAADAAQK
+221 QKAADAARK
-230 AGNKEMQIRALMT
+230 AGNKEMEIRSLMT
-243 RGAALVTELKYEDAA
+243 RGAALVTELKYEEAA

-268 KDGSNP
+268 KDGANP

-295 VNGQYQQLMQQGD
+295 VNRQYQQLMQQGD

-315 PSSINAAN
+315 PNSINAAN

-332 VEQKHYQEAL
+332 VEQQRYQEAL
-342 NTIATIEEIQPQ
+342 NTITKIEEIQPQ
-354 MQVVPLDKLYTH
+354 MQVLPVDKLYTQ

-398 VTNKLSQLSA
+398 VTNKLSQLTS

-417 EVARLSQQQARNQT
+417 EVARLSQQHSRNQT
-431 HIAIL
+431 RIAIL

-461 QMRETRRW
+461 TMRETRRW
-469 VEGIEQERTRFARE
+469 VEGIEQERARFARE

-501 DKPDTAQI
+501 DKADTAHI
-509 SQQISTLR
+509 GQQISTLR

-532 KDGVRLDEALGYYL
+532 KDGVRLDQALEYYL
-546 SHIDSPKVDFQAD
+546 SHIDSPKVDFHAD
-559 GDGWDSIPADTAYQ
+559 GDGWESIPADTAYQ

-583 NTITHRPE
+583 NIITHQPG
-591 ASVQVN
+591 AHVQVN

-602 LDITSQGQMQQGDG
+602 LDIISTGTMQQGDG

-626 RASSINAT
+626 RASSIGAT
-634 LNTTIEGQTFKIAL
+634 LDTDVHDDTFAL
-648 EFPAS
+648 ALKLR
-653 A
+653 ATD

>member
-1 MMKNY
+1 MKNY
-6 SHPLHPTIA
+6 YHNRLPIA
-15 TIMMATLLFTIAG
+15 LLVLAILCINLAG
-28 CQRNDDVHQQ
+28 CKHDNDVHQQ
-38 VVKYISMSEE
+38 VVNYITQAEQQ
-48 MLDKEDLDSSMA
+48 LDKEDLDSSMA
-60 ILRQAYDFSKAK
+60 ILRQAYDFAKEK
-72 GYPWGMAEANL
+72 GYVWGMAEANL
-83 DLARCYTMIGQADS
+83 NISRCFVMTGQADS
-97 ALVYLDRGMDVFPSM
+97 AITYLDKGMKAYPEM
-112 PDSMLTQYYAEYS
+112 PDSMLTQYYAEYA
-125 VDYGSIGEM
+125 VDYGLMGEM
-134 AKAKDVSLKTIPL
+134 AKAKETSLKTIPL
-147 MLEHGSNE
+147 MLKYGTDE
-155 DIATIYGNTGIYYRH
+155 DKATIYANTGIYYRH
-170 MGMNDSA
+170 LGMNDSA

-185 DVALKNDEYESQA
+185 DIALKNDDYESQA
-198 FLANNLAVLYVDL
+198 LLANNVAVLYADM

-221 QKAADAAQK
+221 QKAADAARK
-230 AGNKEMQIRALMT
+230 AGNKEMEVRSLMT

-268 KDGSNP
+268 KDGTNP

-295 VNGQYQQLMQQGD
+295 VNRQYQQFMQQGD

-315 PSSINAAN
+315 PNSINAAN

-332 VEQKHYQEAL
+332 VEQQRYQEAL
-342 NTIATIEEIQPQ
+342 NTITKIEEIQPQ
-354 MQVVPLDKLYTH
+354 MQVLPVDKLYTQ

-398 VTNKLSQLSA
+398 VTNKLSQLTS

-417 EVARLSQQQARNQT
+417 EVARLSQQHSRNQT
-431 HIAIL
+431 RIAIL

-461 QMRETRRW
+461 TMRETRRW
-469 VEGIEQERTRFARE
+469 VEGIEQERARFARE

-501 DKPDTAQI
+501 DKADTAQI
-509 SQQISTLR
+509 GQQISTLR

-532 KDGVRLDEALGYYL
+532 KDGVRLDQALEYYL
-546 SHIDSPKVDFQAD
+546 SHIDSPKVDFHAE
-559 GDGWDSIPADTAYQ
+559 GDGWESIPADTAYQ

-583 NTITHRPE
+583 NIITHQPG
-591 ASVQVN
+591 AHVQVN

-602 LDITSQGQMQQGDG
+602 LDIISTGTMQQGDG
-616 TGIGLQSMKD
+616 SGIGLQSMKD
-626 RASSINAT
+626 RASSIGAILDTDVHDDTFALALKLRAT
-634 LNTTIEGQTFKIAL
+634 D
-648 EFPAS
+648 
-653 A
+653 